1 MEGKDTNSQASG
13 HESGYAFTPPY
24 PQSYNMLPFGAPGMP
39 GFAPQQ
45 GQYMMAPGNP
55 NPSQPLQP
63 GGPFMYSPFYG
74 MQSMAHALPGV
85 IGQAHGMQ
93 APLSASNTQLQLSV
107 RPKQTGFG
115 SAGSHWAPRSSLH
128 QLLEHD
134 SENREIATQAA
145 DCEKSFDT
153 VALPT
158 EMPIGSRVH
167 KRMPPQW
174 GVVKIANVSQSLH
187 MSLSMTVLRRC
198 NVHWPSANKRGRFH
212 TQSPG
217 RKSFSF

>member
-1 MEGKDTNSQASG
+1 
-13 HESGYAFTPPY
+13 
-24 PQSYNMLPFGAPGMP
+24 
-39 GFAPQQ
+39 
-45 GQYMMAPGNP
+45 
-55 NPSQPLQP
+55 
-63 GGPFMYSPFYG
+63 MYSPFYG

-158 EMPIGSRVH
+158 EMPIGSQVH

-174 GVVKIANVSQSLH
+174 GVVKIVNVSQSLH

-198 NVHWPSANKRGRFH
+198 NVHWPSANKQGRFH